1 MRDIKLSLNMS
12 DLSKYLKNQVDFLYP
27 DKTPVKLSFLK
38 ECVGLALERIKVCFD
53 PIIEKYYFKEN
64 NSIFNHLHGDH
75 YATFL
80 YFVSNNA
87 FKLENISLATK
98 VHLLNKAM
106 FGIDLFYD
114 VELPD
119 HFMLS
124 HPIGTV
130 LGRAK
135 YSDFF
140 LVHQQVTVGGTNDL
154 LYPSFEGSAILFS
167 NSSVIGNCKI
177 GGGFILAA
185 NSSIINL
192 NIEKNK
198 TVIGVYPT
206 IRKITSKKE
215 TIKDYW
221 DI

>member
-177 GGGFILAA
+177 GGGFIL
-185 NSSIINL
+185 SLIHI
-192 NIEKNK
+192 
-198 TVIGVYPT
+198 
-206 IRKITSKKE
+206 
-215 TIKDYW
+215 
-221 DI
+221 

>member
-1 MRDIKLSLNMS
+1 MS
-12 DLSKYLKNQVDFLYP
+12 DLPQYIKNQVDFLYP
-27 DKTPVKLSFLK
+27 DKTPVKLNFLK

-53 PIIEKYYFKEN
+53 PIVEKYYAKGN

-87 FKLENISLATK
+87 FELGDISLATK
-98 VHLLNKAM
+98 VYLLNKSM
-106 FGIDLFYD
+106 FGIDLFYGI
-114 VELPD
+114 ELPD
-119 HFMLS
+119 HFMFS

-154 LYPSFEGSAILFS
+154 LYPSFDGSAILFA

-185 NSSIINL
+185 NSSILNL

-198 TVIGVYPT
+198 TVIGMRPT
-206 IRKITSKKE
+206 I
-215 TIKDYW
+215 
-221 DI
+221 